1 MKRPFLAVLLVALGL
16 LAPVAGATAPAGA
29 AAAPKLG
36 AAAAPVATAPV
47 TILPVAAK
55 GDRCAPRSKTVNRLK
70 KRYKAARTKN
80 GRARSLRRLNA
91 ARRALKRCRARKP
104 APAPLP
110 APGTSPAPT
119 PAPAPGDLPTTVP
132 GPTTQPPAPPAPPG
146 VTLTVN
152 DGPGGTF
159 ASSTT
164 FTIAV
169 TGLPTPPEGTY
180 YRLAI
185 RSPLEGDRKDWR
197 TCQQPADSDPFR
209 ATGAAVTLAPTR
221 FPRWCVG
228 AGRVFVWAGALEDGY
243 QTNAP
248 TIVALDINVVD

>member
-1 MKRPFLAVLLVALGL
+1 MKRPFLAVLFVALGL
-16 LAPVAGATAPAGA
+16 LAPVAATT
-29 AAAPKLG
+29 
-36 AAAAPVATAPV
+36 APVATAPV

-55 GDRCAPRSKTVNRLK
+55 VDRCASRSKTVSRLK
-70 KRYKAARTKN
+70 KRYKAAKTKN
-80 GRARSLRRLNA
+80 GRARTLRRLNA
-91 ARRALKRCRARKP
+91 ARRSLKRCRARKP

-110 APGTSPAPT
+110 APGTSPPPM
-119 PAPAPGDLPTTVP
+119 PAPAPGDFPSTVP
-132 GPTTQPPAPPAPPG
+132 SPPTQEPPAPAPPG
-146 VTLTVN
+146 VTLSVN

-169 TGLPTPPEGTY
+169 TGLPTPPAGTY

-185 RSPLEGDRKDWR
+185 RSPLKGDRKDWR
-197 TCQQPADSDPFR
+197 TCQQPADSDPFT

-228 AGRVFVWAGALEDGY
+228 AGQVFVWAGALEDGY
-243 QTNAP
+243 QSDAP
-248 TIVALDINVVD
+248 TVVALDINVVD